1 MQALPQLPNVDL
13 WIKRDDLIHP
23 VVSGN
28 KWRKLAGFIQ
38 SLAPKT
44 TVVTFGGA
52 HSNHLAAA
60 ATCLQ
65 SSSHQGIFVVRG
77 DELKAYSSD
86 VLRHCYKA
94 GMQLRFIDRSA
105 YRRLREVAWQPSQ
118 QQILDW
124 QLPETYTLLPEGGSG
139 TYNRLGCQHLWQEIE
154 AEGRP
159 DHIWLAAGTG
169 STARGLLHAMPINS
183 TTHITVVSAVKGA
196 KQEAKETTAVA
207 KHRGIPLTWIDETTF
222 GGFAKSNPQLEQ
234 SRQAFQQA
242 TNIYLDPVYNA
253 KVWWHLQHSQSLPS
267 GRLVWIHTGGFR
279 PPINTAA

>member
-1 MQALPQLPNVDL
+1 MEQLKLLPNVDL

-28 KWRKLAGFIQ
+28 KWRKLMGFIEQ
-38 SLAPKT
+38 LAPKS
-44 TVVTFGGA
+44 TVVTFGGS

-65 SSSHQGIFVVRG
+65 SYGHQGIFVVRG
-77 DELKAYSSD
+77 DELKAHSSD

-94 GMQLRFIDRSA
+94 GMLLRFINRSA

-124 QLPETYTLLPEGGSG
+124 QISETYTLLPEGGSG
-139 TYNRLGCQHLWQEIE
+139 SYNRLGCKHLWQEIK

-196 KQEAKETTAVA
+196 NKEAKETTTLAA
-207 KHRGIPLTWIDETTF
+207 HRGISLTWVDETTF
-222 GGFAKSNPQLEQ
+222 GGFAKSNNQLEQ
-234 SRQAFQQA
+234 SRQAFQQT
-242 TNIYLDPVYNA
+242 TNIYLDTVYNA

>member
-1 MQALPQLPNVDL
+1 MEQLKLLPNVDL

-28 KWRKLAGFIQ
+28 KWRKLMGFIEQ
-38 SLAPKT
+38 LAPKS

-65 SSSHQGIFVVRG
+65 SYGHQGIFVVRG
-77 DELKAYSSD
+77 DELNASSSD
-86 VLRHCYKA
+86 VLRHCDQA
-94 GMQLRFIDRSA
+94 GMKLRFIDRSA
-105 YRRLREVAWQPSQ
+105 YRRLRETAWQPSP

-124 QLPETYTLLPEGGSG
+124 QSPETYTLLPEGGSG
-139 TYNRLGCQHLWQEIE
+139 PYNQLGCQHLWQEIE
-154 AEGRP
+154 AEGCP

-169 STARGLLHAMPINS
+169 STTRGLLHAMPINS

-196 KQEAKETTAVA
+196 NKEAKETTALA
-207 KHRGIPLTWIDETTF
+207 THRGIPLTWVDETTF
-222 GGFAKSNPQLEQ
+222 GGFAKSNNQLEQ
-234 SRQAFQQA
+234 SRQVFQQA

-253 KVWWHLQHSQSLPS
+253 KVWWHLKHCQSLPS